1 MLRLFASVQ
10 GGNVAIGIGSD
21 IGGTFTD
28 LLMIDERTGRAYVE
42 KVLTTPDD
50 PSRAIETGLRSLERM
65 APGAMKEAVVLVH
78 GTTLVINA
86 IIERKGAITG
96 LITTSGFR
104 DVLEIGREKRY
115 DGNDLQIR
123 FPEPLVP
130 RPLRLEVEERIHT
143 SGRVLTALD
152 EASVERAVS
161 ALVRQGV
168 ESIAVCLLN
177 SFANPEH
184 ERRIGEIAAR
194 LAPGIPITLSHQVLR
209 ELKEYERSTTS
220 VINAYTKPVV
230 DSYLQRLDGRL
241 TDLGFRGE
249 FMLMQSSGGLNS
261 AAMAREFPVQILE
274 SGPAAGMIGA
284 AHYARLAGFNKVL
297 AFDMG
302 GTTAKMCLVIDGRVG
317 RVNEL
322 EVDRVHRFKRGSG
335 IPVRV
340 PVVDLMEIGAGGG
353 SIAKVSEK
361 GTMEVGPES
370 ASAVPG
376 PVSYGQGGTEPTV
389 SDADLVLGYLNPS
402 YFLGGRMALD
412 RKKAATAIE
421 MKLGHPLAL
430 SMEKAAWG
438 IHSLVNEN
446 MASAAKVYVAEKGE
460 SPSSCVLVAFGGAGP
475 VHAYDLARR
484 IGANTVVI
492 PPRAGVA
499 SAFGMLIAPASFD
512 IVRTQRTRVMKADA
526 GELEAL
532 YQSMEREAQA
542 GLPRSTAA
550 DRVWYERTADVRYVG
565 QGYDVSVPIQS
576 AMLQGGDF
584 AAALRQGFNEVYSKL
599 YGRVFDELEL
609 EIMSVRVTAFAAG
622 KTFHDAAPASDASD
636 SAAAAAELR
645 DAWCPIA
652 EKFLPHAV
660 YQRSALGAGA
670 RVEGPAI
677 IEEPESTT
685 IVGAGASM
693 TVEASGSLVVH
704 LPAHRARAAAPGH
717 MDAVKLEMLWRR
729 IESSVDE
736 LAAALVRTSF
746 SSVIRD
752 VNDYACAVFDARARL
767 LVRSTDSTPGIAG
780 GLAPMLRHML
790 EKIPA
795 NTLREGDVLIGNDPW
810 HGSGHHNDIFIVTPA
825 FHGGALIGF
834 GACSAHHVDIGGR
847 RATTESRDNY
857 EEGLRIPVTRL
868 YEAGEPNADVFAFIA
883 SNVRLSETVLGD
895 LRAQCAANH
904 VGCERLRELCVE
916 QGWEDFQP
924 LADEIIRRSE
934 ELARAEI
941 ERIPDGVYAHQ
952 APIEIIDGQ
961 EIVLK
966 ATITVRGDELTVDF
980 TGSSRQVRPAVNCTL
995 RYTSAYAMFAVLAL
1009 LQLPVQ
1015 GNEGSMRPIRIVAEE
1030 GSVVN
1035 AKFPAPVFART
1046 SIGNFVPETIFS
1058 AMANALPDRV
1068 VAASGSTPLWAQYIF
1083 GKRRDGT
1090 SFAPL
1095 NAANGGLGARAGQD
1109 GVSCLTFP
1117 VNIGNTPV
1125 EILESDI
1132 PALVKRRALWED
1144 SAGAG
1149 QFRGGLGQVFELA
1162 ALEGDI
1168 GPDGP
1173 FLVGF
1178 RGGRYYFP
1186 VPGLLGGCD
1195 GPKGRLVINGQV
1207 ATGGGDAIVPP
1218 GGTMLCE
1225 IPGGAGLGDPR
1236 LRSRALI
1243 ERDIAYGYV
1252 SLPVAQAVYG
1262 YTRETAQAMNI
1273 EATT

>member
-1 MLRLFASVQ
+1 M
-10 GGNVAIGIGSD
+10 AIGIGCD

-28 LLMIDERTGRAYVE
+28 LLLIDEKTGTAHVE

-50 PSRAIETGLRSLERM
+50 PSRGIEDGLRGLEAL
-65 APGAMKEAVVLVH
+65 APGAVAEAGMLVH

-86 IIERKGAITG
+86 VIERKGALTG
-96 LITTSGFR
+96 LITTRGFR

-123 FPEPLVP
+123 FPEPLVT
-130 RPLRLEVEERIHT
+130 RPLRTEVDERVHT
-143 SGRVLTALD
+143 SGRVLAPLD
-152 EASVERAVS
+152 EASVEAAVRS
-161 ALVRQGV
+161 LLASGAQ
-168 ESIAVCLLN
+168 SIAVCLLN
-177 SFANPEH
+177 SFANPAH
-184 ERRIGEIAAR
+184 EIRIGEIAAR
-194 LAPGIPITLSHQVLR
+194 IAPNIPVTLSHEVLR
-209 ELKEYERSTTS
+209 ELKEYERTTTT
-220 VINAYTKPVV
+220 VVNAYAKPVV
-230 DSYLQRLDGRL
+230 DRYLKRLDGRL
-241 TDLGFRGE
+241 ADVKFGGE
-249 FMLMQSSGGLNS
+249 FLLMQSSGGLNS
-261 AAMAREFPVQILE
+261 AAMARQFPVQIIE

-284 AHYARLAGFNKVL
+284 AHYARLAGFDKVL

-302 GTTAKMCLVIDGRVG
+302 GTTAKMCLVADGRVG

-353 SIAKVSEK
+353 SIAKVSAK

-370 ASAVPG
+370 ASAMPG

-389 SDADLVLGYLNPS
+389 SDADLVLGYLNPT
-402 YFLGGRMALD
+402 YFLGGRMPLD
-412 RKKAATAIE
+412 REKAAAAIE
-421 MKLGHPLAL
+421 LELGIPLGL
-430 SMEKAAWG
+430 STEKAAWG
-438 IHSLVNEN
+438 IHSVVNEN

-460 SPSSCVLVAFGGAGP
+460 SPSSCAIVAFGGAGP

-484 IGANTVVI
+484 IGAHTVVI

-512 IVRTQRTRVMKADA
+512 TVRTYRTRAASADA
-526 GELEAL
+526 AKLDAL
-532 YQSMEREAQA
+532 YEDMEAQA
-542 GLPRSTAA
+542 RNGLPRSTDPAQA
-550 DRVWYERTADVRYVG
+550 WFERSADVRYVG
-565 QGYDVSVPIQS
+565 QGYDVAVPIAPQ
-576 AMLQGGDF
+576 MLRAGGF
-584 AAALRQGFNEVYSKL
+584 EQALRSAFNAVYQKL
-599 YGRVFDELEL
+599 YGRVFDELQL
-609 EIMSVRVTAFAAG
+609 EVMSLRVTAFAPG
-622 KTFHDAAPASDASD
+622 KTFADAAPVAASGTVTRAGR
-636 SAAAAAELR
+636 R
-645 DAWCPIA
+645 DAWCPVG
-652 EKFLPHAV
+652 EKFVEHAV
-660 YQRSALGAGA
+660 YHRAALPASATID
-670 RVEGPAI
+670 GPAI
-677 IEEPESTT
+677 VEEPESTT
-685 IVGAGASM
+685 IVGVGA
-693 TVEASGSLVVH
+693 TLTIDKSGSLIVR
-704 LPAHRARAAAPGH
+704 LPRMQVRVASGGH
-717 MDAVKLEMLWRR
+717 IDAVSLEMLWRR
-729 IESSVDE
+729 LGSSVDE

-752 VNDYACAVFDARARL
+752 VNDYACGVFDAQARL

-780 GLAPMLRHML
+780 GLAPMLTHML
-790 EKIPA
+790 EKIAPE
-795 NTLREGDVLIGNDPW
+795 TLREGDVLIGNDPW

-825 FHGGALIGF
+825 FHEGRLIGY

-857 EEGLRIPVTRL
+857 EEGLRIPVCRL
-868 YEAGEPNADVFAFIA
+868 YEAGEPNEDVFNFIA
-883 SNVRLSETVLGD
+883 SNVRLAETVLGD

-904 VGCERLRELCVE
+904 VGCERLRELCAE
-916 QGWEDFQP
+916 QGWRDFQP

-941 ERIPDGVYAHQ
+941 ERIPDGEYTHE

-961 EIVLK
+961 PIRLK
-966 ATITVRGDELTVDF
+966 VKVTVKGDELTLDY
-980 TGSSRQVRPAVNCTL
+980 TGSSAQVRPAVNCTI
-995 RYTSAYAMFAVLAL
+995 RYTAAYSMFAVLAL
-1009 LQLPVQ
+1009 LNLPVQ

-1035 AKFPAPVFART
+1035 ARFPAPVFART
-1046 SIGNFVPETIFS
+1046 SIGNFIPETIFS
-1058 AMANALPDRV
+1058 ALAPALPDRV

-1132 PALVKRRALWED
+1132 PALVKRRELWED

-1149 QFRGGLGQVFELA
+1149 RFRGGLGQRFEMVV
-1162 ALEGDI
+1162 LEGDI

-1173 FLVGF
+1173 FLIGF
-1178 RGGRYYFP
+1178 RGGRYHFT
-1186 VPGLLGGCD
+1186 VPGLLGGED
-1195 GPKGRLVINGQV
+1195 GPNGRLIINGKQ
-1207 ATGGGDAIVPP
+1207 AFGGGDASVPP

-1236 LRSRALI
+1236 KRSRALI
-1243 ERDIAYGYV
+1243 ERDVAYGYV
-1252 SLPVAQAVYG
+1252 SAEKAREIYGWTPTVEVAK
-1262 YTRETAQAMNI
+1262 
-1273 EATT
+1273 

>member
-1 MLRLFASVQ
+1 MT
-10 GGNVAIGIGSD
+10 IGIGCD

-28 LLMIDERTGRAYVE
+28 LLLIDETTGTAHVE

-50 PSRAIETGLRSLERM
+50 PSRAIETGLRSLDAM
-65 APGAMKEAVVLVH
+65 APGTVREAAMLVH

-86 IIERKGAITG
+86 VIERKGARTG
-96 LITTSGFR
+96 LITTRGFR

-123 FPEPLVP
+123 FPEPLVT
-130 RPLRLEVEERIHT
+130 RPLRTEVDERVHT
-143 SGRVLTALD
+143 SGRVLTPLD
-152 EASVERAVS
+152 EATVEAAVKK
-161 ALVRQGV
+161 LVDGGV
-168 ESIAVCLLN
+168 QSIAVCLLN
-177 SFANPEH
+177 SFANPAH
-184 ERRIGEIAAR
+184 EVRVGEIAAR
-194 LAPGIPITLSHQVLR
+194 VAPDIPVTLSHQVLR
-209 ELKEYERSTTS
+209 ELKEYERTTTT
-220 VINAYTKPVV
+220 VINAYAKPVV
-230 DSYLQRLDGRL
+230 DRYLQRLDGRL
-241 TDLGFRGE
+241 HDVGFGGE
-249 FMLMQSSGGLNS
+249 FLLMQSSGGLNS
-261 AAMAREFPVQILE
+261 AAMARQFPVQIIE

-284 AHYARLAGFNKVL
+284 AHYARLAGFDKVL

-302 GTTAKMCLVIDGRVG
+302 GTTAKMCLVMQGRVG

-353 SIAKVSEK
+353 SIAKVSAK

-370 ASAVPG
+370 ASAMPG

-402 YFLGGRMALD
+402 YFLGGRMPLD
-412 RKKAATAIE
+412 REKAAAAIE
-421 MKLGHPLAL
+421 IELGIPLGL
-430 SMEKAAWG
+430 STEKAAWG

-460 SPSSCVLVAFGGAGP
+460 SPSSCAIVAFGGAGP

-484 IGANTVVI
+484 IGARTVVI

-499 SAFGMLIAPASFD
+499 SAFGMLIAPASYD
-512 IVRTQRTRVMKADA
+512 TVRTHRTRARKADA
-526 GELEAL
+526 AQLEPVYA
-532 YQSMEREAQA
+532 QMQDEARA
-542 GLPRSTAA
+542 GLPKSAKPESVWFERS
-550 DRVWYERTADVRYVG
+550 ADVRYVG
-565 QGYDVSVPIQS
+565 QGYDVSVPVTPQ
-576 AMLQGGDF
+576 MLKQG
-584 AAALRQGFNEVYSKL
+584 ALEPALRAAFNEVYLKL

-609 EIMSVRVTAFAAG
+609 EVMSLRVTAFAPG
-622 KTFHDAAPASDASD
+622 KTFADAAPVPKDGTV
-636 SAAAAAELR
+636 AAAARR
-645 DAWCPIA
+645 DAWCPVSEA
-652 EKFLPHAV
+652 FVEHAV
-660 YQRSALGAGA
+660 YHRAALPAGA
-670 RVEGPAI
+670 TVQGPAI
-677 IEEPESTT
+677 VEEPESTT
-685 IVGAGASM
+685 IVGKGATM
-693 TVEASGSLVVH
+693 TVDASGSLVVRVPD
-704 LPAHRARAAAPGH
+704 LQVRATGGGRI
-717 MDAVKLEMLWRR
+717 DAVTLEMLWRR
-729 IESSVDE
+729 LGSSVDE

-752 VNDYACAVFDARARL
+752 VNDYACGVFDAQARL

-780 GLAPMLRHML
+780 GLAPMLKHML
-790 EKIPA
+790 EKIPPH
-795 NTLREGDVLIGNDPW
+795 TLREGDVLIGNDPW
-810 HGSGHHNDIFIVTPA
+810 HGSGHHNDIFVVTPA
-825 FHGGALIGF
+825 FHEGRLIGF
-834 GACSAHHVDIGGR
+834 DACSAHHVDIGGR

-857 EEGLRIPVTRL
+857 EEGLRIPVSRL
-868 YEAGEPNADVFAFIA
+868 YKAGEPNEDVFAFIA
-883 SNVRLSETVLGD
+883 SNVRLAETVLGD

-916 QGWEDFQP
+916 QGWADFQP

-941 ERIPDGVYAHQ
+941 ERIPDGQYVHE
-952 APIEIIDGQ
+952 APIEVIDGQ
-961 EIVLK
+961 AIRLK
-966 ATITVRGDELTVDF
+966 VTVTVKGDELTVDYS
-980 TGSSRQVRPAVNCTL
+980 GSSPQVRPAVNCTI
-995 RYTSAYAMFAVLAL
+995 RYTAAYSMFAVLAL
-1009 LQLPVQ
+1009 LNLPVQ
-1015 GNEGSMRPIRIVAEE
+1015 GNDGSMRPIRIVAEE

-1046 SIGNFVPETIFS
+1046 SIGNFIPETIFS
-1058 AMANALPDRV
+1058 ALAPALPDRV

-1132 PALVKRRALWED
+1132 PALVKRRELWED

-1149 QFRGGLGQVFELA
+1149 RFRGGLGQRFEMVVLD
-1162 ALEGDI
+1162 GDI
-1168 GPDGP
+1168 GPDGN
-1173 FLVGF
+1173 FLIGF
-1178 RGGRYYFP
+1178 RGGRYFFP
-1186 VPGLLGGCD
+1186 VPGLLGGAD
-1195 GPKGRLVINGQV
+1195 GPNGRLVINGKV
-1207 ATGGGDAIVPP
+1207 ATGGGDASVPP

-1236 LRSRALI
+1236 ERSRELI
-1243 ERDIAYGYV
+1243 ERDIAYGYI
-1252 SLPVAQAVYG
+1252 SEQKAREAYGWERAV
-1262 YTRETAQAMNI
+1262 
-1273 EATT
+1273 EAAK

>member
-1 MLRLFASVQ
+1 M
-10 GGNVAIGIGSD
+10 AIGIGCD

-28 LLMIDERTGRAYVE
+28 LLMIDEATGTAYVE

-50 PSRAIETGLRSLERM
+50 PSRAIETGLRSLDTM
-65 APGAMKEAVVLVH
+65 QPGAVGETAILVH

-86 IIERKGAITG
+86 VIERKGALTG
-96 LITTSGFR
+96 LVTTRGFR

-123 FPEPLVP
+123 FPEPLVT
-130 RPLRLEVEERIHT
+130 RPMRMEVDERVHT
-143 SGRVLTALD
+143 SGRVLTPLD
-152 EASVERAVS
+152 DASVEA
-161 ALVRQGV
+161 ALRGLLAQGV
-168 ESIAVCLLN
+168 KSIAVCLLN

-184 ERRIGEIAAR
+184 ELRIGEIAAR
-194 LAPGIPITLSHQVLR
+194 VAPGVPVTLSHQVLR
-209 ELKEYERSTTS
+209 ELKEYERTTTT

-230 DSYLQRLDGRL
+230 DKYIHRLDDRL
-241 TDLGFRGE
+241 ASVGFHGE
-249 FMLMQSSGGLNS
+249 FLLMQSSGGLNS
-261 AAMAREFPVQILE
+261 AALARQFPVQIIE

-284 AHYARLAGFNKVL
+284 AHYARLAGYDKVL

-302 GTTAKMCLVIDGRVG
+302 GTTAKMCLVVGGRVG

-353 SIAKVSEK
+353 SIAKVSAK
-361 GTMEVGPES
+361 GTLEVGPES

-376 PVSYGQGGTEPTV
+376 PVSYGQGGTQPTV
-389 SDADLVLGYLNPS
+389 SDADLVLGYLNPA
-402 YFLGGRMALD
+402 YFLGGRMPLD
-412 RKKAATAIE
+412 RAKAADAIE
-421 MKLGHPLAL
+421 RELGLPLGLGA
-430 SMEKAAWG
+430 ERAAWG
-438 IHSLVNEN
+438 VHSVVNEN

-460 SPSSCVLVAFGGAGP
+460 SPSSCAVVAFGGAGP

-484 IGANTVVI
+484 IGAQTVII

-512 IVRTQRTRVMKADA
+512 TVRTHRVRAASADTA
-526 GELEAL
+526 VLETL
-532 YQSMEREAQA
+532 YASMEDEGRA
-542 GLPRSTAA
+542 GLPRSAKPEA
-550 DRVWYERTADVRYVG
+550 VWFERSADVRYAG
-565 QGYDVSVPIQS
+565 QGYDISVPVTP
-576 AMLQGGDF
+576 AMLQSADF
-584 AAALRQGFNEVYSKL
+584 PVALRRAFNEVYLKL
-599 YGRVFDELEL
+599 YGRVFDELEQ
-609 EIMSVRVTAFAAG
+609 EIMNLRVTAFAPG
-622 KTFHDAAPASDASD
+622 KTFADAAPTPSCATA
-636 SAAAAAELR
+636 SAAARR
-645 DAWCPIA
+645 DAWCP
-652 EKFLPHAV
+652 EDEQFVSHAV
-660 YQRSALGAGA
+660 YHRAALPIGA
-670 RVEGPAI
+670 RVDGPAI
-677 IEEPESTT
+677 VEEPESTT
-685 IVGAGASM
+685 IVGRGANLTVDACGSLIVRLPQSSVRAG
-693 TVEASGSLVVH
+693 SGSS
-704 LPAHRARAAAPGH
+704 RI
-717 MDAVKLEMLWRR
+717 DAVKLEMLWRR
-729 IESSVDE
+729 LGSSVDE

-752 VNDYACAVFDARARL
+752 VNDYACGVFDAQARL

-790 EKIPA
+790 EKVPRES
-795 NTLREGDVLIGNDPW
+795 LREGDVLIGNDPW
-810 HGSGHHNDIFIVTPA
+810 QGSGHHNDIFIVTPA
-825 FHGGALIGF
+825 FHAGRLIGF

-857 EEGLRIPVTRL
+857 EEGLRIPVCKL
-868 YEAGEPNADVFAFIA
+868 YREGTPNEDVFAFIA
-883 SNVRLSETVLGD
+883 GNVRLAETVLGD

-916 QGWEDFQP
+916 QGWPDFQP

-941 ERIPDGVYAHQ
+941 ERIPDGVYTHE
-952 APIEIIDGQ
+952 APIEVIDGQ
-961 EIVLK
+961 TIHLK
-966 ATITVRGDELTVDF
+966 ATVTVKGDELTVDF
-980 TGSSRQVRPAVNCTL
+980 TGSSKQVRPAVNCTI
-995 RYTSAYAMFAVLAL
+995 RYTSAYSMFAVLAL
-1009 LQLPVQ
+1009 LNLPVQ
-1015 GNEGSMRPIRIVAEE
+1015 GNEGSMRPIHITAEE

-1046 SIGNFVPETIFS
+1046 SIGNFIPETIFS
-1058 AMANALPDRV
+1058 AMAQALPDRV

-1109 GVSCLTFP
+1109 GISCLTFP

-1125 EILESDI
+1125 EVLESDI
-1132 PALVKRRALWED
+1132 PALVKRRELWED

-1149 QFRGGLGQVFELA
+1149 RFRGGLGQRFEMVV
-1162 ALEGDI
+1162 LEGDL

-1173 FLVGF
+1173 FLIGF

-1186 VPGLLGGCD
+1186 VPGLLGGGD
-1195 GPKGRLVINGQV
+1195 GPNGKLVINGKV
-1207 ATGGGDAIVPP
+1207 ATGGGDATVPP

-1236 LRSRALI
+1236 ERNRALV

-1252 SLPVAQAVYG
+1252 SLAQARALYGYEPVAELAK
-1262 YTRETAQAMNI
+1262 
-1273 EATT
+1273 